1 MIKAIAL
8 GLLHVVGGA
17 LLDASAIV
25 LKLQLSLLFL
35 ISYFEIVFECNIE
48 FLILISSIYEV
59 DPSQYYLVVAHA
71 PEES

>member
-1 MIKAIAL
+1 MIKAVAL

-25 LKLQLSLLFL
+25 VELQLRLFFL
-35 ISYFEIVFECNIE
+35 MSYFEIVFECNGE
-48 FLILISSIYEV
+48 FLILISSVYKI
-59 DPSQYYLVVAHA
+59 DPSQYYLLVIHA